1 MRRSAFVALL
11 AIIAVLAAC
20 SDQSA
25 SASAEASVSA
35 EATATATAT
44 EEATQSEAASE
55 AALPSFDLNGDPEL
69 AARFPDT
76 VGGQALQV
84 ISMRGD
90 NPMMSGASDPAFEEF
105 LDSIGAEMSDVSV
118 AFGGTASGESSF
130 GVAAFRVLGANQDQ
144 LESQFIAASEQSGEF
159 SAWSQSSLAGK
170 DVWTA
175 TDTTGATPGA
185 ILYAKD
191 DTIYFMTGDEALA
204 TEVLNALP

>member
-11 AIIAVLAAC
+11 AISAVLAAC
-20 SDQSA
+20 SDQSG
-25 SASAEASVSA
+25 SATAEASASA

-44 EEATQSEAASE
+44 EEASQSATASE

-76 VGGQALQV
+76 VGGQPLEV

-90 NPMMSGASDPAFEEF
+90 NPMMSGASDPAFQEF
-105 LDSIGAEMSDVSV
+105 LNGIGADMSDVSV
-118 AFGGTASGESSF
+118 AFGGTSSGDSNF
-130 GVAAFRVLGANQDQ
+130 GVAAFRVLGASQDQ
-144 LESQFIAASEQSGEF
+144 LEAQFIAASEQSGEF
-159 SAWSQSSLAGK
+159 GAWSQSSLAGK
-170 DVWTA
+170 DVWA
-175 TDTTGATPGA
+175 AQDTTGETPGA

-204 TEVLNALP
+204 TEVLTALP